1 MKNTISF
8 EKAAVMNYHYIFYPL
23 QHFFDTMQRLEV
35 KNVDLWSGYPHF
47 FIDEDFRNKAKE
59 ICRMSRNAGTRIIC
73 CTPEQCRYPVNMAAT
88 DRETKERT
96 IRYHLRCLEAAAAL
110 EAPMYQVVPGWGYF
124 DQPID
129 DAWDSMCDSL
139 STISRRAGELG
150 ITVIL
155 EPLQIIESNLVGYPA
170 DCRKALTDVGEM
182 NLKIVVDTC
191 HMAIRGI
198 DFQEYFDLL
207 GDDIYHIHLNDY
219 DQVPWGEG
227 SLPLK
232 DYLSVM
238 SENAYDRYYTLEI
251 CSLPHH
257 VNADKSVEDNVAYIR
272 KALDEQ

>member
-1 MKNTISF
+1 
-8 EKAAVMNYHYIFYPL
+8 
-23 QHFFDTMQRLEV
+23 
-35 KNVDLWSGYPHF
+35 
-47 FIDEDFRNKAKE
+47 
-59 ICRMSRNAGTRIIC
+59 
-73 CTPEQCRYPVNMAAT
+73 
-88 DRETKERT
+88 
-96 IRYHLRCLEAAAAL
+96 
-110 EAPMYQVVPGWGYF
+110 MYQVVPGWGYF

-170 DCRKALTDVGEM
+170 DCRKALTDVGEK